1 MASLSLFADDLD
13 MNGVPTP
20 TGEQAAAAAPSSV
33 AAAASS
39 SPADILVVASQVAAQ
54 DGSYQALVTEL
65 TGKGKVEMQMVDRIV
80 EGATTLPSSQY
91 KHVAVLLPA
100 NMVTSSLLALLE
112 PSLAGGGSF
121 EVRGEAAENEE
132 LLGELTLVG
141 LSGANK
147 TGNSVIAV
155 KPSVTSVPLSL
166 KRPASALDPSAASAA
181 IPLSS
186 AAAPGS
192 AVPLPGRTSRAAKAS
207 LWAFTTAAATASG
220 AATPTIDESTLLTK
234 EDLERPTLV
243 QRADCDVKRTRRACK
258 DCTCGLREIL
268 LDEKEQDDLV
278 EAGFAAQPNATA
290 GNASTNGGAATTT
303 TGKKPARKIKS
314 GVTSS
319 CGNCYLGDAFRCG
332 SCPYLGMPAFEPGQK
347 VKIGGMDDL

>member
-1 MASLSLFADDLD
+1 MAPLALFGDDLD
-13 MNGVPTP
+13 MNGTP
-20 TGEQAAAAAPSSV
+20 TAVGESLATPAAEP
-33 AAAASS
+33 
-39 SPADILVVASQVAAQ
+39 PRADILVVASQLAAQ

-65 TGKGKVEMQMVDRIV
+65 SQKGKVEMQMVDRIM
-80 EGATTLPSSQY
+80 EGATSLSAGQY
-91 KHVAVLLPA
+91 KDVAVLLPA
-100 NMVTSSLLALLE
+100 NLVTSSLLTLLE
-112 PSLAGGGSF
+112 PALAPGGSI
-121 EVRGEAAENEE
+121 EVRGEAADSEE
-132 LLGELTLVG
+132 ILGELTLVG
-141 LSGANK
+141 FSGANK
-147 TGNSVIAV
+147 TSNAVVAV
-155 KPSVTSVPLSL
+155 KPASTSSAPLSL
-166 KRPASALDPSAASAA
+166 KRPASSLDPSASGSAS
-181 IPLSS
+181 SS
-186 AAAPGS
+186 ALPATGS

-207 LWAFTTAAATASG
+207 LWAFTTAAASSSSG
-220 AATPTIDESTLLTK
+220 VATPTIDESTLLTK

-278 EAGFAAQPNATA
+278 EAGFAAQPNTTA
-290 GNASTNGGAATTT
+290 GNASTDAVGQK
-303 TGKKPARKIKS
+303 KKPAARKIKS

>member
-1 MASLSLFADDLD
+1 MASFALFSDDLD
-13 MNGVPTP
+13 MNGTP
-20 TGEQAAAAAPSSV
+20 APAVEPSAPVADAAA
-33 AAAASS
+33 S

-80 EGATTLPSSQY
+80 EGATTLASDQY
-91 KHVAVLLPA
+91 KHIAVLLPA
-100 NMVTSSLLALLE
+100 NLVTSSLLTLLE
-112 PSLAGGGSF
+112 PSLAAGGSF
-121 EVRGEAAENEE
+121 EVRGDAAEQEE

-147 TGNSVIAV
+147 SGSSVIAV

-166 KRPASALDPSAASAA
+166 KRPASALDPSAAV
-181 IPLSS
+181 PLSLGGA
-186 AAAPGS
+186 AAAPSGS

-207 LWAFTTAAATASG
+207 LWAFTTAAASSSG

-258 DCTCGLREIL
+258 DCSCGLREIL

-290 GNASTNGGAATTT
+290 GNASTNGATKP
-303 TGKKPARKIKS
+303 GKKPARKIKS